1 MKNTICSLLFACFF
15 LFWSQTF
22 AQQKVKSKSNEPKI
36 KNKEK
41 GFTESKSSLNHG
53 LNNIAANDSSDRKE
67 LEHLTIV
74 WKDAILNRDSTILN
88 ELVAPEYKLQRYNG
102 STPIYRATW
111 FDNLYHHLK
120 VSHWEQS
127 DIFAQVYGDV
137 GIVTSLYAW
146 TGTFHDRPFDSKGY
160 LTDMWVRRNNHW
172 QVYSRTNGTFEG
184 SKTLDGK

>member
-1 MKNTICSLLFACFF
+1 MKNTICYLIFACCF
-15 LFWSQTF
+15 LFWSQSL
-22 AQQKVKSKSNEPKI
+22 AQQKVKSKSPETKM
-36 KNKEK
+36 KSKEK
-41 GFTESKSSLNHG
+41 GVAESNSVLNQR
-53 LNNIAANDSSDRKE
+53 LNNIANNDSNDRKE

-74 WKDAILNRDSTILN
+74 WRDAILNRDSPLLN
-88 ELVAPEYKLQRYNG
+88 ELVAPEYKVQRYDG
-102 STPIYRATW
+102 STPVYRATW

-120 VSHWEQS
+120 FTHWEQS

-184 SKTLDGK
+184 SITLDGK

>member
-1 MKNTICSLLFACFF
+1 MKKIICFLVFIFF
-15 LFWSQTF
+15 FIYSSQTF
-22 AQQKVKSKSNEPKI
+22 AQLKIKAKSNETKM
-36 KNKEK
+36 KSKEK
-41 GFTESKSSLNHG
+41 DITGSKYTLNQHINNY
-53 LNNIAANDSSDRKE
+53 LNSDSSDIKE

-102 STPIYRATW
+102 STLIYRATW

-127 DIFAQVYGDV
+127 DIFVQVYGDV
-137 GIVTSLYAW
+137 GIVTSLYSW

-160 LTDMWVRRNNHW
+160 LTDMWVKRDKHW